1 MRSLFLVLISLFFVP
16 ELFAQDYV
24 DGVELKDTP
33 TVGHASVVEGTVW
46 QWCAGEVKR
55 PLLAGD
61 SFAKNCYL
69 TTGKASYVKG
79 LLVDNSL
86 FHIGENSAIRV
97 SEDSPKIY
105 SIDFKQGQIRLLNF
119 KKSKLV
125 KTNSGNYTARK
136 GEFIW
141 SSGEDTEV
149 GEQFFVISGKAVY
162 EKEVIGATKDLRLSD
177 KVSSNDDTTK
187 LWRKYFLGLQSPS
200 LPEYRPK
207 FTERKIASIE
217 SPVSSEIEE
226 FNEFLEEES
235 AKKPEVKK
243 RIWVHDI
250 VYDAVLKAVEQAS
263 LKKANEIMPDA
274 IEAASDGL
282 VWEVANRSVIKWAT
296 KYAYVAGAKEVPR
309 SVASSLKEADVE
321 DINLYDRDLYQKSA
335 EEIATIR
342 SYRRAKS
349 AAEIG
354 GYNRGWREAQKY
366 AMELIPEIVLPVV
379 SELIYLEAKLAG
391 TQAANGIMKKTKL
404 IMTEDVGQLVE
415 HLSQVASKKIAL
427 SRINKFSAYYT
438 EVAAKKAASEIA
450 KSSSEEIASFVA
462 RKASNTAGRIMQKK
476 IAEKRAKS
484 VARSVA
490 SRNKKNEAFKAQSH
504 SSKTMRE
511 TSR

>member
-1 MRSLFLVLISLFFVP
+1 M
-16 ELFAQDYV
+16 
-24 DGVELKDTP
+24 
-33 TVGHASVVEGTVW
+33 
-46 QWCAGEVKR
+46 
-55 PLLAGD
+55 
-61 SFAKNCYL
+61 
-69 TTGKASYVKG
+69 
-79 LLVDNSL
+79 
-86 FHIGENSAIRV
+86 
-97 SEDSPKIY
+97 
-105 SIDFKQGQIRLLNF
+105 
-119 KKSKLV
+119 
-125 KTNSGNYTARK
+125 
-136 GEFIW
+136 
-141 SSGEDTEV
+141 
-149 GEQFFVISGKAVY
+149 
-162 EKEVIGATKDLRLSD
+162 
-177 KVSSNDDTTK
+177 
-187 LWRKYFLGLQSPS
+187 
-200 LPEYRPK
+200 
-207 FTERKIASIE
+207 
-217 SPVSSEIEE
+217 
-226 FNEFLEEES
+226 
-235 AKKPEVKK
+235 PEVKK

-263 LKKANEIMPDA
+263 LKKANEIIPGA
-274 IEAASDGL
+274 IEQASDGL

-349 AAEIG
+349 AAEVG
-354 GYNRGWREAQKY
+354 GYNKGWREAQKY
-366 AMELIPEIVLPVV
+366 AMELIPDIVLPVV
-379 SELIYLEAKLAG
+379 SELIYTEAKQAG

-427 SRINKFSAYYT
+427 SRIDKYSAYYT

-450 KSSSEEIASFVA
+450 KASSEEIASFVA